1 MNCRERQHDIVLF
14 LYDELSGE
22 ARQDLRAH
30 LDGCEACQA
39 FHRHEKQLQF
49 ELTEDFS
56 YWEVPAD
63 LLVESRRELSDSLDR
78 IDQGRQWWRF
88 PGMTGVLT
96 RMRALESVALM
107 SMGLALGV
115 YLSNPIET
123 PVLQPAEPSIPQN
136 ASVTNLR
143 IIESDPDTGDVELA
157 GDMVQPMRL
166 SGNLQDQAVRQ
177 ILVEALQSLSNPGVR
192 LRAVEL
198 MSPNARDPKIKETL
212 MDTLVNDDNPGIRL
226 EALQALESFSQ
237 EDDVRQVL
245 KYVVETDDNPGIRV
259 QAVEAMAPMTQEEA
273 MEAVIQEAVREV
285 PNEYIRM
292 RQLQF
297 VGGN

>member
-30 LDGCEACQA
+30 LDGCETCEA
-39 FHRHEKQLQF
+39 FYRHEKQLQS

-56 YWEVPAD
+56 DWEVPAD
-63 LLVESRRELSDSLDR
+63 LLVECRRELSDKLDR
-78 IDQGRQWWRF
+78 VDQRRQWLRF

-96 RMRALESVALM
+96 RMRALESVALL

-115 YLSNPIET
+115 YLSNPIEA
-123 PVLQPAEPSIPQN
+123 PVVQPAEPSIPQN

-143 IIESDPDTGDVELA
+143 IIESDLDTGEVELA

-177 ILVEALQSLSNPGVR
+177 ILVEALQSPSNPGVR
-192 LRAVEL
+192 LGAVGL
-198 MSPNARDPKIKETL
+198 LSRNPRHPNIKEALMGTL
-212 MDTLVNDDNPGIRL
+212 INDDNPGVRL
-226 EALQALESFSQ
+226 GALQALQPFSQ

-245 KYVVETDDNPGIRV
+245 KYVVETDDTPGIRV
-259 QAVEAMAPMTQEEA
+259 QALEAMAPMTQEEG
-273 MEAVIQEAVREV
+273 MEAAIQEAVREV

>member
-30 LDGCEACQA
+30 LDGCETCEA
-39 FHRHEKQLQF
+39 FYRHEKQLQS

-56 YWEVPAD
+56 DWEVPAD
-63 LLVESRRELSDSLDR
+63 LLVECRRELSDNLDR
-78 IDQGRQWWRF
+78 IDQRRQWWRF

-96 RMRALESVALM
+96 RMRALESVALL

-115 YLSNPIET
+115 YLSNPIKA
-123 PVLQPAEPSIPQN
+123 PVVQPAEPSIPQN

-143 IIESDPDTGDVELA
+143 IIESDLDTGEVELA

-177 ILVEALQSLSNPGVR
+177 ILVEALQSPSNPGVR
-192 LRAVEL
+192 LGAVGL
-198 MSPNARDPKIKETL
+198 LSRNPRHPNIKEALMGTL
-212 MDTLVNDDNPGIRL
+212 INDDNPGVRL
-226 EALQALESFSQ
+226 GALQALQPFSQ

-245 KYVVETDDNPGIRV
+245 KYVVETDDTPGIRV
-259 QAVEAMAPMTQEEA
+259 QALEAMAPMTQEEG
-273 MEAVIQEAVREV
+273 MEAAIQEAVREV

>member
-30 LDGCEACQA
+30 LDGCETCEA
-39 FHRHEKQLQF
+39 FYRHEKQLQS

-56 YWEVPAD
+56 DWEVPAD
-63 LLVESRRELSDSLDR
+63 LLVECRRELSDKLDR
-78 IDQGRQWWRF
+78 VDQRRQWWRF

-96 RMRALESVALM
+96 RMRALESVALL

-115 YLSNPIET
+115 YLSNPIEA

-143 IIESDPDTGDVELA
+143 IIESDLDTGEVELA

-177 ILVEALQSLSNPGVR
+177 ILGEALQSPSNPGVR
-192 LRAVEL
+192 LGAVEL
-198 MSPNARDPKIKETL
+198 LSWNPRNPNNKEALMGTL
-212 MDTLVNDDNPGIRL
+212 INDDNPGVRL
-226 EALQALESFSQ
+226 GALQALQPFSQ

-245 KYVVETDDNPGIRV
+245 KYVVETDDTPGIRV
-259 QAVEAMAPMTQEEA
+259 QALEAMAPMTQEEG
-273 MEAVIQEAVREV
+273 MEAAIQEAVREV

-297 VGGN
+297 VG